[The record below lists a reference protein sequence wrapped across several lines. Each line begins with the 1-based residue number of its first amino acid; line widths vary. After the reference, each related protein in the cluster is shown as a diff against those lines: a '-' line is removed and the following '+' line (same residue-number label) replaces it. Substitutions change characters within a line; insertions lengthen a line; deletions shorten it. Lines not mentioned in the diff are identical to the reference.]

1 MGDLVADAMLDRV
14 KGQGVTIAIIN
25 GGGLRASIDAGDVTM
40 GEVLTVLPFQNTLA
54 TFQLRGSDVVAA
66 LENGVSQIDQGAGR
80 FPQVAGLK
88 YAFDVSKPVGSRISD
103 VQVLQGDS
111 WRPIDTGAT
120 YGVVSNN
127 YMRAGG
133 DGYKIF
139 STNAV
144 NAYDY
149 GPGLELVLADYL
161 GQHTPYKPYTDG
173 RITALAPGAAAETK
187 PTEPAATE
195 APKAAEATKPATEPA
210 VGASAANHH
219 PDTYTIKRGD
229 NFWDIAEEVYGKGIK
244 WKKLA
249 EANPEMKIMKLPI
262 GAEMKVPAL

>member
-1 MGDLVADAMLDRV
+1 MSSQLWKRREPDRS
-14 KGQGVTIAIIN
+14 GR
-25 GGGLRASIDAGDVTM
+25 RALPAGC
-40 GEVLTVLPFQNTLA
+40 
-54 TFQLRGSDVVAA
+54 R
-66 LENGVSQIDQGAGR
+66 
-80 FPQVAGLK
+80 LK

-103 VQVLQGDS
+103 VQVMQGES
-111 WRPIDTGAT
+111 WRPIDVEAT

-161 GQHTPYKPYTDG
+161 GKHTPYKPYTDG
-173 RITALAPGAAAETK
+173 RITVLAPGASAEAKSSEPATAPKTPEAAKPAET
-187 PTEPAATE
+187 AA
-195 APKAAEATKPATEPA
+195 A
-210 VGASAANHH
+210 ASAANHH
-219 PDTYTIKRGD
+219 PDSYTIKRGD
-229 NFWDIAEEVYGKGIK
+229 NFWDIAEEIYGKGSE

-249 EANPEMKIMKLPI
+249 EANPDMKAMKLPI
-262 GAEMKVPAL
+262 GAQMKVPAI

>member
-88 YAFDVSKPVGSRISD
+88 YAFDVSKPAGSRISD

-111 WRPIDTGAT
+111 WKPIDTGAT

-133 DGYKIF
+133 DGYKVF

-144 NAYDY
+144 NAYDF
-149 GPGLELVLADYL
+149 GPGLELVLADYMAKN
-161 GQHTPYKPYTDG
+161 TPYKPYTDG
-173 RITALAPGAAAETK
+173 RITALAPGASVEAKPAEPST
-187 PTEPAATE
+187 TE
-195 APKAAEATKPATEPA
+195 APKAAKPATETAAAAP
-210 VGASAANHH
+210 AANHH

-229 NFWDIAEEVYGKGIK
+229 NFWDIAEEVYGKGIE

-249 EANPEMKIMKLPI
+249 EANPDMRVMKLPI
-262 GAEMKVPAL
+262 GAEMKVPPAM